1 MISINGIVNTLKKY
15 GNSISKATV
24 SKYIQALLDA
34 KILYECPRYDMKSKK
49 MIKGEKKYYLSDL
62 SFYYSLNTNNLPNYG
77 SNLENIVFIYAK
89 SHNYSVSVG
98 RIGKLECGFILRDTL
113 LNYSYV
119 QLAYTISLSKEVEDR
134 EYKPLEQIRDNYPKY
149 VATTD
154 YILQNRNGIKHINII
169 EFMKENKLF

>member
-1 MISINGIVNTLKKY
+1 M
-15 GNSISKATV
+15 
-24 SKYIQALLDA
+24 
-34 KILYECPRYDMKSKK
+34 
-49 MIKGEKKYYLSDL
+49 

-98 RIGKLECGFILRDTL
+98 RIGKLECDFILRDTL

-134 EYKPLEQIRDNYPKY
+134 EYKSLEQIRDNYPKY